1 MLRKIMQFSEDQIKD
16 ALEIKERLSSEIQK
30 HKEQIEMLEKN
41 LTLINSILK
50 QQSFT
55 KASTLKD
62 LKPQTRSYQPIPLR
76 KNTDGSLIANAYVT
90 PEEIAIVL
98 ENDVEIKEDTH
109 PFKSFFL
116 DRIIGDMKRK
126 DVADFERG
134 EIDQSSIINCLINKD
149 GALLREIIIKNYRQ
163 KERLNEIINTAAWSF
178 SKMIENSK

>member
-1 MLRKIMQFSEDQIKD
+1 MQFSEDQIKD
-16 ALEIKERLSSEIQK
+16 ALEIKEQLSSEIQK

-62 LKPQTRSYQPIPLR
+62 TKESPKQDQVIPLR
-76 KNTDGSLIANAYVT
+76 KNTDGSLIANAYIT
-90 PEEIAIVL
+90 PNEVSIIL
-98 ENDVEIKEDTH
+98 ENGVELKEDTH

-116 DRIIGDMKRK
+116 ERIIGDMKKK
-126 DVADFERG
+126 DLAEFEKG
-134 EIDQSSIINCLINKD
+134 EIDENAVIDCLVNKN

-163 KERLNEIINTAAWSF
+163 KERINEIISTATWSF
-178 SKMIENSK
+178 SKMIDNSK